1 MKRIIKLFEQGN
13 CCVCGLRG
21 SGKDML
27 MANVVVRRKKPY
39 ISNVAYGGSHH
50 DFIPMEFDCGRN
62 TYANFLHR
70 KVMAYKFGYRDET
83 DIYISDAG
91 IYFPSQ
97 YCGELNKQYG
107 YFATFMA
114 LSRQLGECNVH
125 FNAQNLNRVW
135 DKIREQSDIYI
146 MSKWCKV
153 FFHKLVI
160 QRVYIYES
168 YDSAVK
174 RVPLFSMKRPLLNPN
189 RQLTYDLAKQNY
201 YITHGK
207 IKAYT
212 LIYFNRSNYNTRI
225 FKEVLENGKTEN

>member
-1 MKRIIKLFEQGN
+1 MKRIIRLFEKGN
-13 CCVCGLRG
+13 CCICGLRG

-39 ISNVAYGGSHH
+39 ISNVWYGGDHH
-50 DFIPMEFDCGRN
+50 DFVPMEFDCGRN
-62 TYANFLHR
+62 TYANFLHG
-70 KVMAYKFGYRDET
+70 KVMAYKFGYQDET

-91 IYFPSQ
+91 VYFPSQ
-97 YCGELNKQYG
+97 YCGELNKHYG

-114 LSRQLGECNVH
+114 LSRHLGDSNVH

-160 QRVYIYES
+160 QRVYVYEN

-174 RVPLFSMKRPLLNPN
+174 RVPLFNMKRPLLNPN
-189 RQLTYDLAKQNY
+189 RQLTYDLAKQSY

-212 LIYFNRSNYNTRI
+212 LIYINRSNYNTRI
-225 FKEVLENGKTEN
+225 FKEVLEHGQIEK